1 MFAHLHL
8 IKVVR
13 NKKLSFFKYFL
24 KFWTKKYY
32 HLMCFLMCFTA
43 WLLASVNVG
52 EVQPKGEVTHLS
64 DSDREPFFQSKSGAE
79 SFTSQDTMYSSTS
92 SPVQTLG
99 AQANYGATEQWAHC
113 TILGHKTKFQYNVYT
128 YIVHVVINYP
138 VLNIKVVW
146 IRYMYVYLCMCWP
159 KAWFA

>member
-1 MFAHLHL
+1 
-8 IKVVR
+8 
-13 NKKLSFFKYFL
+13 
-24 KFWTKKYY
+24 
-32 HLMCFLMCFTA
+32 MCFTA

-113 TILGHKTKFQYNVYT
+113 TMGHKTKFQYNL
-128 YIVHVVINYP
+128 YIVLVVIYLP
-138 VLNIKVVW
+138 YLTLKLCGLGI
-146 IRYMYVYLCMCWP
+146 YMFIYGCVDQSLICIISSMWP
-159 KAWFA
+159 KA

>member
-1 MFAHLHL
+1 
-8 IKVVR
+8 
-13 NKKLSFFKYFL
+13 
-24 KFWTKKYY
+24 
-32 HLMCFLMCFTA
+32 MCFTA

-113 TILGHKTKFQYNVYT
+113 TMGHKTKYQYNLYNVL
-128 YIVHVVINYP
+128 VVIYY
-138 VLNIKVVW
+138 
-146 IRYMYVYLCMCWP
+146 RT
-159 KAWFA
+159 